1 MCIRDSVYNQKR
13 LMRALEVDK
22 QSSLAEM
29 VKSESAGDAGQD
41 HHGENLSF
49 AVFNSQS
56 KVVLDMHR
64 EELVH
69 VGKLG
74 LHAGDALEDAL
85 GLNQRGCGQARLGA
99 CYQVLR

>member
-1 MCIRDSVYNQKR
+1 MCVCADGSD
-13 LMRALEVDK
+13 LEVDARLQPKAAYAGSGGGHK

-56 KVVLDMHR
+56 KAVT
-64 EELVH
+64 ET
-69 VGKLG
+69 
-74 LHAGDALEDAL
+74 
-85 GLNQRGCGQARLGA
+85 
-99 CYQVLR
+99 

>member
-1 MCIRDSVYNQKR
+1 MFAQMAVTSRLTLVYNQKR

-64 EELVH
+64 EELVPH
-69 VGKLG
+69 PA
-74 LHAGDALEDAL
+74 H
-85 GLNQRGCGQARLGA
+85 
-99 CYQVLR
+99 

>member
-1 MCIRDSVYNQKR
+1 
-13 LMRALEVDK
+13 MRALEVDK

-56 KVVLDMHR
+56 KSCNRNLKI
-64 EELVH
+64 LT
-69 VGKLG
+69 
-74 LHAGDALEDAL
+74 
-85 GLNQRGCGQARLGA
+85 
-99 CYQVLR
+99 